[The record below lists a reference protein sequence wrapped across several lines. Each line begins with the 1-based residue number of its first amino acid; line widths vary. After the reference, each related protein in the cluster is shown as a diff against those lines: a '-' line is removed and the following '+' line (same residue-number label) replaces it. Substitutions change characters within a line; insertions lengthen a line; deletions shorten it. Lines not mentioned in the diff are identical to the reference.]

1 MSCPAPAAP
10 AIPAGREVKLSR
22 AWSLRQRLLSARSC
36 CWRRLWA
43 AAHSAQ
49 KPAAARALQ
58 CDGETVKTKL
68 LQEHFWCER
77 GRRKRETE
85 WGGVDVDL
93 PGFYTLQ
100 QRQPIWVVE
109 RFSFIAAP
117 RPLLAENVQTCV
129 LKSDSSAG
137 HWADQPYENVQIS
150 MCKSWG
156 GGGAER
162 GMCHLC
168 SPGILEGFLLHTC
181 SRTDYLRGTAHL
193 YLSG

>member
-1 MSCPAPAAP
+1 M
-10 AIPAGREVKLSR
+10 
-22 AWSLRQRLLSARSC
+22 
-36 CWRRLWA
+36 
-43 AAHSAQ
+43 
-49 KPAAARALQ
+49 
-58 CDGETVKTKL
+58 
-68 LQEHFWCER
+68 
-77 GRRKRETE
+77 
-85 WGGVDVDL
+85 DVDL

-156 GGGAER
+156 RVGGVER

-181 SRTDYLRGTAHL
+181 SRTDYLCGTAHL